1 MKKIINIV
9 LCCFLAALIFV
20 LPSSHGFA
28 QHNDPRYD
36 NYKNMGGEGAVGQ
49 TYIVPSIYRQDA
61 SYNNVK
67 LFPLVVSNSVEYFPL
82 DIFTQFNFLEVKN
95 SELVYGFY
103 INNKR
108 NNHYIAVNLETGASS
123 THDNSSANIDV
134 HIFNR
139 TYYLP
144 AKVVCEA
151 LGLKF
156 ETYDDYI
163 GGIRA
168 ARVSDGT
175 SKSTLSDLIRQYS
188 PSGEDVPIIED
199 PTITDVPIS
208 PDDPYGSVAGRNV
221 YLTFENCLNSN
232 IYNILNVLE
241 YKSAKATFFV
251 DRDGILSYPD
261 AVRRIIAEGH
271 TFGIY
276 INPVDESG
284 QTLTNEQIL
293 KIAEEANEALSLV
306 AKTSTRIIRTS
317 AGSSSLLEEQMFE
330 QAAKEAGY
338 VLYGWTAI
346 AKDYSGKTANA
357 ICSELL
363 DGIIGR
369 NKNIRQTS
377 FVTFGSYRQTAS
389 VLKYLL
395 DFCSRYKQFNIFTYN
410 EYTQVPV
417 FPAW

>member
-1 MKKIINIV
+1 MKKITSVI
-9 LCCFLAALIFV
+9 LCCFLAALLFV

-36 NYKNMGGEGAVGQ
+36 NYKNMGGQGAIGQ
-49 TYIVPSIYRQDA
+49 TYLVPNIYRQDA
-61 SYNNVK
+61 AYNNVK

-108 NNHYIAVNLETGASS
+108 NNHYVAVNLETGASS
-123 THDNSSANIDV
+123 THDNSNAGIDV

-144 AKVVCEA
+144 AKAVCEA

-168 ARVSDGT
+168 ARVSDGS
-175 SKSTLSDLIRQYS
+175 SKSTLSDLIRQHS
-188 PSGEDVPIIED
+188 PSGEDTPIIED
-199 PTITDVPIS
+199 QVGIYEPIS
-208 PDDPYGSVAGRNV
+208 PDDPYASVAGRNI
-221 YLTFENCLNSN
+221 YLTFENSMNSN

-241 YKSAKATFFV
+241 YKGAKATFFV
-251 DRDGILSYPD
+251 GREGVLAYPD

-271 TFGIY
+271 LVGIY
-276 INPVDESG
+276 INPYDEVG
-284 QTLTNEQIL
+284 ELLTNEQIIQ
-293 KIAEEANEALSLV
+293 IADATNEVLSLV

-317 AGSSSLLEEQMFE
+317 VGATSLLEKQLFE
-330 QAAKEAGY
+330 ESAREAGY
-338 VLYGWTAI
+338 TLYGWTAI
-346 AKDYSGKTANA
+346 AQDYSGKSANA

-363 DGIIGR
+363 KSIIG
-369 NKNIRQTS
+369 KNQNVRQTS
-377 FVTFGSYRQTAS
+377 YVTFGSYRQTAS

-395 DFCSRYKQFNIFTYN
+395 DFCSRYRQFNVLTYN